1 MRLPSVSAN
10 FAISVDG
17 KIATRGMGPT
27 SFTSVLD
34 RRRMLELRAEADAI
48 MIGRG
53 TLEADDMPLRL
64 PSRGLRVRRVRAGK
78 AAEPL
83 RVIFTD
89 SGRLRKNLRIFR
101 GGPPIVVFTTRAIPE
116 TVRRWL
122 DKVADVRV
130 EQRAKHVDPRRALAV
145 LAKDYGVRRVMCEG
159 GAELFRSLVDAGLV
173 QDLHVTIAPLVIGGS
188 DAPTLIGPAPA
199 ALLRRAITLRPGKFQ
214 QAGNEVLATYRFPAK
229 TERQ

>member
-1 MRLPSVSAN
+1 MSLPSVSAN

-17 KIATRGMGPT
+17 KIAARGKGAA
-27 SFTSVLD
+27 SFTSARD

-53 TLEADDMPLRL
+53 TLEADDTPLRL
-64 PSRGLRVRRVRAGK
+64 PSRGLQARRVRAGK

-83 RVIFTD
+83 RVIVTD

-101 GGPPIVVFTTRAIPE
+101 GGPPIVVFTTRAIPD

-122 DKVADVRV
+122 DRVADVRI
-130 EQRAKHVDPRRALAV
+130 EERTKRVDLRRALAV

-173 QDLHVTIAPLVIGGS
+173 QDLHVTIAPLVIGGV
-188 DAPTLIGPAPA
+188 DAPTLIGPTPVS
-199 ALLRRAITLRPGKFQ
+199 LLRRAIALRPGKFTRK
-214 QAGNEVLATYRFPAK
+214 GNEVFAVYRFPSRA
-229 TERQ
+229 ERQ